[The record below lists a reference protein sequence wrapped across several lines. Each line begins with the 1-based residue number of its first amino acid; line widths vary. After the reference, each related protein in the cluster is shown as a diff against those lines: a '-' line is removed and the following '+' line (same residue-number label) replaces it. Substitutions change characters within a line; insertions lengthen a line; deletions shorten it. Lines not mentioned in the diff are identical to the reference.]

1 MSLAPTLSPSVLQS
15 PTYSSSVDE
24 TPAPNNQQISVP
36 PDTAIASSIPGS
48 GIRKSSDLF
57 AGLVVS
63 ACVAFVFLP
72 SFSFYILVQRSATK
86 EEKRQPMARKNSV
99 EQGKM
104 DFADVGNSSH
114 CISAVKHNTFAY
126 LDSLFEDMVVVEANQ
141 NSVDKRDALHQKTD
155 TPKKDK
161 RKKDKLKMYSSTT
174 DLTHDRLQS
183 RKNDIEVG
191 LESLQPPI
199 RQGNATTATT
209 MDGTSNSTIS
219 TPEEMKPKKSKKEK
233 KQRSSYTETTIS
245 ANSRV
250 KHCMRKNRETG
261 EEKKE
266 EAQEAVTFAI

>member
-1 MSLAPTLSPSVLQS
+1 
-15 PTYSSSVDE
+15 
-24 TPAPNNQQISVP
+24 
-36 PDTAIASSIPGS
+36 
-48 GIRKSSDLF
+48 
-57 AGLVVS
+57 
-63 ACVAFVFLP
+63 
-72 SFSFYILVQRSATK
+72 
-86 EEKRQPMARKNSV
+86 MARKNSV
-99 EQGKM
+99 EQGNM

-141 NSVDKRDALHQKTD
+141 NSVDKRDALHQKRD
-155 TPKKDK
+155 TPKNDK
-161 RKKDKLKMYSSTT
+161 QKKDKLKMYSSTT

-245 ANSRV
+245 ATAESNTACE
-250 KHCMRKNRETG
+250 KTEKL
-261 EEKKE
+261 EKKRKKKRKKQSLLLSE
-266 EAQEAVTFAI
+266 EEVLDRVVSRDVPPMGWRVHLFQKAFSKGRVSSSILREYTSTFEQVTMRVTMNISRQRE